1 MDELMDSDDKAMF
14 APLMEEEAKIAT
26 ANNKEHL
33 MMLSYL
39 ITVVNKTKPPRP
51 GRSTVTCLTTLVA
64 GTNERKTGR
73 RSPQAETSRAR
84 H

>member
-1 MDELMDSDDKAMF
+1 MDELVDSDDKAMF
-14 APLMEEEAKIAT
+14 AALIEKEAEIAT
-26 ANNKEHL
+26 ADDKEHL
-33 MMLSYL
+33 MLSCL
-39 ITVVNKTKPPRP
+39 ITVVNKTKPQRP
-51 GRSTVTCLTTLVA
+51 GRPTVTCLTTLVA